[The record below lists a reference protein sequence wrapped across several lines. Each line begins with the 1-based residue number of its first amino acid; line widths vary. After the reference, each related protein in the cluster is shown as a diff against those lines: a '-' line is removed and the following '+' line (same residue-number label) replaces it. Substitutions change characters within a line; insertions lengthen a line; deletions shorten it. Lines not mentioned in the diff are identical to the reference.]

1 MSGSRT
7 SYFSLLA
14 AVIASVALL
23 WPASARTH
31 EQEVSTPY
39 AIHVPL
45 LLKLLSKSR
54 GLSER
59 LGPDVVIAVAGEESL
74 EQVRSIAEGKK
85 LLGKPIRV
93 VRMADPDDRP
103 DVIYIGPDS
112 PESVGS
118 LLERAASLG
127 AITIT
132 GVGGLVAEGVALG
145 VKLSPSRH
153 PKITVN
159 LPAALAQGVDLP
171 SDVLGIS
178 EVLR

>member
-1 MSGSRT
+1 VRALRER
-7 SYFSLLA
+7 YLLPVA
-14 AVIASVALL
+14 ATIASAALL
-23 WPASARTH
+23 WPALARAQ
-31 EQEVSTPY
+31 EQELSTPY
-39 AIHVPL
+39 GIHVPL
-45 LLKLLSKSR
+45 LLRLLSKSR
-54 GLSER
+54 GMSDR
-59 LGPDVVIAVAGEESL
+59 LGPDVVIAVAGEQSL

-93 VRMADPDDRP
+93 VAVTAPSDLP

-127 AITIT
+127 AVTIT
-132 GVGGLVAEGVALG
+132 GIGGLVPEGVALG
-145 VKLSPSRH
+145 IKLSPSHH

-171 SDVLGIS
+171 ADVLGIS
-178 EVLR
+178 EVVR

>member
-1 MSGSRT
+1 MSVSHTR
-7 SYFSLLA
+7 YFSAVA
-14 AVIASVALL
+14 AIIASAALL
-23 WPASARTH
+23 WPASARAQ
-31 EQEVSTPY
+31 EREVSTPY
-39 AIHVPL
+39 NVHVPL

-74 EQVRSIAEGKK
+74 EQVRSITEGKK

-93 VRMADPDDRP
+93 VDVADRGDHP

-112 PESVGS
+112 PEPLGS
-118 LLERAASLG
+118 LLERAASLH
-127 AITIT
+127 AVTVT
-132 GVGGLVAEGVALG
+132 GVGALVAEGVALG
-145 VKLSPSRH
+145 IKLGPSRH
-153 PKITVN
+153 PKILVN